1 MTRADIILAAF
12 VGTLFGFWGAIEAHA
27 IDPPSNWLNA
37 RTLAVGR
44 IGGTD
49 MEIETCY
56 FQIGLG
62 AMLVLHP
69 KGEAC
74 PLARELVGRT
84 GRLIFLPD

>member
-1 MTRADIILAAF
+1 MREIIMAL
-12 VGTLFGFWGAIEAHA
+12 VGGALIGFLVAVEAHA
-27 IDPPSNWLNA
+27 IDPPPNWMNA
-37 RTLAVGR
+37 RTLAIGR

-56 FQIGLG
+56 FQIGSG

-74 PLARELVGRT
+74 PIARELISRT
-84 GRLIFLPD
+84 GRLVFVPD